1 MILRIKRC
9 FEICDTFSGFGNG
22 EPSFFEFIVEAFIGD
37 LVPLNGSSLIRRD
50 NVVVRGI
57 DY

>member
-1 MILRIKRC
+1 MILRIKRY
-9 FEICDTFSGFGNG
+9 FEICDMFSGFGDG
-22 EPSFFEFIVEAFIGD
+22 QTAFFQFVGKGFIGY
-37 LVPLNGSSLIRRD
+37 LIPLDGNSLIRRD

>member
-9 FEICDTFSGFGNG
+9 FEICDTFSGFGDG
-22 EPSFFEFIVEAFIGD
+22 QAAFLQIISERFIGY

-50 NVVVRGI
+50 NVVVLGV

>member
-9 FEICDTFSGFGNG
+9 FEICDTFSGFGDG
-22 EPSFFEFIVEAFIGD
+22 QAAFLQIISERLVGHLIPFDVGGLIG
-37 LVPLNGSSLIRRD
+37 RD
-50 NVVVRGI
+50 NVVVLGV